1 MHLIE
6 SIIVMKMPSAFVEAV
21 RPFARMVP
29 VIKKP
34 ERAPSFRLRFLY
46 TVLGVLVYLLL
57 MSIPLWGIDVSQGY
71 DIFWSLRVIL
81 ASSRGTLAELGIGPI
96 VTGGLILQILVG
108 SKMINI
114 DLSDPRD
121 RRAFNEAMRGMA
133 VVMILFESFVY
144 ILGGAY
150 GHLSADRAFIVFM
163 QLVLASA
170 LILMLDETLKDY
182 GIGSGISLFILAGV
196 AQQIFWAL
204 FWPYPASDGLPI
216 GFISALIAVLSG
228 SGRIEE
234 IMLRWNSPDLVGL
247 IVTIFI
253 FMLVVYLE
261 NVRVNIPVEHMR
273 LKYRV
278 TYPIKLMYSS
288 NIPVILTGALF
299 ANIMLFSQ
307 IIWSRFPGNFFA
319 GLLGSWTVQ
328 ETAQGGRPVPTG
340 GLAHFTVAPQSLLV
354 TMHDPI
360 RALGYTLLMVLSCWM
375 FAVMWVD
382 VAGLDPKSIARQLL
396 SSNLKIP
403 GIRANINE
411 IADYIRPYIYT
422 SASLSGVIIGC
433 IAAAADCLG
442 AFATGPG
449 LLLATSISIGIY
461 QEIARRYIEEV
472 PGTFRKF
479 LFGRGF

>member
-1 MHLIE
+1 
-6 SIIVMKMPSAFVEAV
+6 MPSTFVELV
-21 RPFARMVP
+21 RPFARLVP
-29 VIKKP
+29 IVKKP
-34 ERAPSFRLRFLY
+34 ERSPSFKLRFLY
-46 TVLGVLVYLLL
+46 TVLGVLIYLLL
-57 MSIPLWGIDVSQGY
+57 MSIPIWGIDVSQGY

-96 VTGGLILQILVG
+96 VTGGLILEILAG

-114 DLSDPRD
+114 DLSDPQD

-133 VVMILFESFVY
+133 VIMILFESLVY
-144 ILGGAY
+144 ISGGAY
-150 GHLSADRAFIVFM
+150 GYLPASKAFAVFM

-170 LILMLDETLKDY
+170 LILMLDETLRHY

-204 FWPYPASDGLPI
+204 FWPYAASDGLPI
-216 GFISALIAVLSG
+216 GFISALVTVLYG

-234 IMLRWNSPDLVGL
+234 LLLRWNSPDLIGL
-247 IVTIFI
+247 VVTIFI
-253 FMLVVYLE
+253 FMLIVYLE
-261 NVRVNIPVEHMR
+261 NVRIDIPVEHVR

-307 IIWSRFPGNFFA
+307 ILWSRFPGNFFV

-328 ETAQGGRPVPTG
+328 ETSQGGRPVPVG
-340 GLAHFTVAPQSLLV
+340 GLARFTVAPQSLLASLHEPV
-354 TMHDPI
+354 
-360 RALGYTLLMVLSCWM
+360 RALGYTLIMILSCWM

-382 VAGLDPKSIARQLL
+382 VAGLDPKNIARQLL
-396 SSNLKIP
+396 SSELKIP

-422 SASLSGVIIGC
+422 SASLSGVLIGL
-433 IAAAADCLG
+433 IAAIADCLG

-461 QEIARRYIEEV
+461 QEIARRYLEEV
-472 PGTFRKF
+472 PGAFRKF